1 MRRRMMMSK
10 ISGNSSELPSEY
22 IRLDYIVST
31 GAQYIDTEYIPN
43 NNTSVEIQF
52 LFDVVGDG
60 QNRGVFGTR
69 AAATSKSFCLISSN
83 SAQLF
88 SGYGT
93 TNTNTYLRF
102 NANTIYTVKKQKNI
116 TIMDDEIITTASN
129 QIFTC
134 PYALVLFAVR
144 NGSKIPT
151 FNSSMNLYYCKIW
164 DGDTLVREFIPCQRI
179 SDNTVGLYDKVYGV
193 FYENKGTGEFLGG

>member
-1 MRRRMMMSK
+1 MSK
-10 ISGNSSELPSEY
+10 ISGSSSDFPSEY
-22 IRLDYIVST
+22 IKLNYIQST
-31 GAQYIDTEYIPN
+31 GGQYIDTEFIPD

-52 LFDVVGDG
+52 LFNVVGDG

-69 AAATSKSFCLISSN
+69 VAATSKSFCLISSN
-83 SAQLF
+83 SAQLY

-102 NANTIYTVKKQKNI
+102 NAHTIYTVKKQKNI
-116 TIMDDEIITTASN
+116 TIMDNEIITTASN

-134 PYALVLFAVR
+134 PYALVLFAIR
-144 NGSKIPT
+144 NGNVTPA
-151 FNSSMNLYYCKIW
+151 FNSNMNLYYCKIW

-179 SDNTVGLYDKVYGV
+179 SDSAVGLYDKVYGV
-193 FYENKGTGEFLGG
+193 FYENKGYGEFLGG